1 MDKQKARLNEIL
13 ADTLKEWDVDCPP
26 ETTAQMADHLVDNG
40 VIVPPCQVGD
50 SVYVIDSED
59 ESCKPYV
66 LSVMVTAIGYDIG
79 GFWITMCLPS
89 GFKMSPHC
97 GERCF
102 GKTVFL
108 TKKEAVQALKE
119 RES

>member
-1 MDKQKARLNEIL
+1 MKDRLTELHKKAFEHLL
-13 ADTLKEWDVDCPP
+13 ATEQ
-26 ETTAQMADHLVDNG
+26 EFSHENYADYLLANG
-40 VIVPPCQVGD
+40 VVAPPCKVGD

-59 ESCKPYV
+59 ESCPPCV

-89 GFKMSPHC
+89 GFNMSPHC